1 MKCENCGASTIW
13 KWMKAEAW
21 WCSSCQAVTFDDV
34 DEEVEVDTTNLQ
46 EWCECDLDVTPCRCG
61 EK

>member
-1 MKCENCGASTIW
+1 
-13 KWMKAEAW
+13 MKAEAW